1 MKERKERERET
12 NAESRPSISIRI
24 SVERLKRALNIDEKE
39 IPCLQV
45 CKWSESD
52 ERESRTEEA
61 SYQCSS
67 REGGEGRES
76 ELTMVVNQWRL
87 SVREA

>member
-1 MKERKERERET
+1 MRKRSPVYKCASGVKVTR
-12 NAESRPSISIRI
+12 
-24 SVERLKRALNIDEKE
+24 
-39 IPCLQV
+39 
-45 CKWSESD
+45 
-52 ERESRTEEA
+52 ERESRNEEA